1 MTYPEAEPPLAGLRV
16 IERARGAA
24 AAYAGRLLAAL
35 GAHTVM
41 IEEEGGTPLRREPPL
56 LDGAGDTGALFAYL
70 AAGKHS
76 LVCDPRRDAGRRML
90 HAQLAT
96 ADILID
102 DTPLDERESQELGA
116 DLIGQRHPHLVHV
129 SVLPFGAHGAK
140 AGWRG
145 EEIQLI
151 HAGGEGFL
159 LPNGLSQALFP
170 QRPPLKIHGYFANY
184 QGGATAAMAAM
195 AALRMLPT
203 VGGQFVDVSIQDATV
218 AVGSFAIQ
226 RLGDGSLEHRS
237 TRSFR
242 YGGVFET
249 RDGHIE
255 LLMLE
260 DRQWEAFAEVMG
272 RPAWTQDPALGDP
285 LERSRRGAELNEH
298 IRAWMRTRSSAEVVA
313 AAQAR
318 GVPVAPYFT
327 PDQVLNGRHER
338 ERGLFERTSLPD
350 GSQAD
355 ILVAPFHFTGTPL
368 HLQGAV
374 PSLDSAAA
382 RRAASTTEAAR

>member
-1 MTYPEAEPPLAGLRV
+1 
-16 IERARGAA
+16 
-24 AAYAGRLLAAL
+24 
-35 GAHTVM
+35 M
-41 IEEEGGTPLRREPPL
+41 IEDEGGTPLRHEQPL
-56 LDGAGDTGALFAYL
+56 LDGAGGTGALFAYL

-76 LVCDPRRDAGRRML
+76 LVCDPRQDAGRRML

-96 ADILID
+96 ADILLD
-102 DTPLDERESQELGA
+102 DTPLAERESQELDG
-116 DLIGQRHPHLVHV
+116 DLIGRRHPHLVHV

-145 EEIQLI
+145 EELQLI

-170 QRPPLKIHGYFANY
+170 QRPPLKIHGHFASY
-184 QGGATAAMAAM
+184 QGGASAAMAAI
-195 AALRMLPT
+195 AALGMAPT
-203 VGGQFVDVSIQDATV
+203 VGGQFVDVSVQDATV

-249 RDGHIE
+249 CDGHIE

-272 RPAWTQDPALGDP
+272 SPAWTRDPALRDP

-298 IRAWMRTRSSAEVVA
+298 IGAWMRTRSSAEVVT

-327 PDQVLNGRHER
+327 PAQVLSGRHER
-338 ERGLFERTSLPD
+338 ERGLFERTALPE
-350 GSQAD
+350 GGQAD
-355 ILVAPFHFTGTPL
+355 ILVAPFHFTRTPL
-368 HLQGAV
+368 HIGPV
-374 PSLDSAAA
+374 PRLDSAAA
-382 RRAASTTEAAR
+382 DTAASITEATR